1 MKAYG
6 MRQILQNLRTGQM
19 EIADVPCPQ
28 VGRGQVLIQTR
39 ASLISAGTERML
51 VEFSKANLIQKARQQ
66 PDKVKQVLDKIR
78 TDGVLPTLE
87 AVFRKLDQPL
97 PLGYCNAGVVL
108 DVGEGVTDLQPGDR
122 VISNGNHAEIVCVP
136 RNLVAK
142 VPENVTDEEAA
153 FTVLA
158 SIALQGI
165 RLLGP
170 CLGEKVM
177 VFGMGLIGLVT
188 VQLLRASGCEVLGVD
203 LNPRR
208 LKLAEQ
214 FGART
219 VDLSGGANPVDA
231 ARAWTAERG
240 VDGVVVTACAK
251 TDEIIHQAAESC
263 RKRGRIVLVGVVGLN
278 LQRSDFY
285 EKELTFQVS
294 CSYGP
299 GRYDETYE
307 QKGQDYPYGLV
318 RWTEGR
324 NFEAVLGAMAG
335 GSLTVEPLV
344 THRYALDEAIKAYET
359 IESDASALGVLL
371 QYPRQADRSTG
382 VAVSQGRSTGTGD
395 VVVGVIGAGN
405 FAISTL
411 LPCLS
416 RTGAR
421 LKYIAGRSNGAALVH
436 AARKF
441 GFENAVTDYRQ
452 ILDDGDVNTV
462 FIVTGHNSHATL
474 AGEALDAC
482 RHVFVE
488 KPLAISMAQLAD
500 VSDVVRQHS
509 DRQLMVGFNRRFSP
523 HTQKIKSLLAGR
535 AGPVCMTMTVNAG
548 EIPAAHW
555 TQNPQEG
562 GGRIIGEACHFID
575 LLSYLAASRIETVCA
590 ARVGEGPVVR
600 DDKMSIVMT
609 FADGSVGTVNY
620 FANGCKRYP
629 KEALEVFCDGR
640 ILRLENFRV
649 TRAYGFKRDKTFKTR
664 RQDKGHMAEIQAFI
678 SRVASGGDPLISF
691 EELVNVTQASI
702 AAVEAAREH
711 RVVRLDRTAKSPVA
725 ETKGQLA
732 DSCVEVGCTTR

>member
-1 MKAYG
+1 MK
-6 MRQILQNLRTGQM
+6 QILQHLKTGVM
-19 EIADVPCPQ
+19 ELADVPCPQ
-28 VGRGQVLIQTR
+28 VGHGQVLIQTR
-39 ASLISAGTERML
+39 TSLISAGTERML

-78 TDGVLPTLE
+78 ADGVLPTLE

-108 DVGEGVTDLQPGDR
+108 EVGQGVTDLQPGDR
-122 VISNGNHAEIVCVP
+122 VVSNGNHAEIVCVP

-142 VPENVTDEEAA
+142 VPDNVTDEEASFA
-153 FTVLA
+153 VLS

-203 LNPRR
+203 LNPQR

-219 VDLSGGANPVDA
+219 VDVSSGASPTEA
-231 ARAWTAERG
+231 AKGWTAERG
-240 VDGVVVTACAK
+240 VDAVMITASAR
-251 TDEIIHQAAESC
+251 TDEIVHQAAESC

-278 LQRSDFY
+278 LRRSDFY

-299 GRYDETYE
+299 GRYDEAYE
-307 QKGQDYPYGLV
+307 HKGQDYPYGLV

-324 NFEAVLGAMAG
+324 NFEAVLGAMSSG
-335 GSLTVEPLV
+335 TLRVEPLV
-344 THRYALDEAIKAYET
+344 THRYRLGEAVKAYEA
-359 IESDASALGVLL
+359 IESDSSALGVVL
-371 QYPRQADRSTG
+371 QYPHEVVRATA
-382 VAVSQGRSTGTGD
+382 VAISQGRSTGTGQAI
-395 VVVGVIGAGN
+395 VGVIGAGN

-421 LKYIAGRSNGAALVH
+421 LKYIAGRTNGAALVH

-452 ILDDGDVNTV
+452 ILDDKDVNAV
-462 FIVTGHNSHATL
+462 FVVTGHKSHASL
-474 AGEALDAC
+474 AGEALEAGK
-482 RHVFVE
+482 HVFVE
-488 KPLAISMAQLAD
+488 KPLAISLAQLAD
-500 VSDVVRQHS
+500 IGNIVGQHP
-509 DRQLMVGFNRRFSP
+509 DRQLMVGFNRRFSV
-523 HTQKIKSLLAGR
+523 HTRRVKELLAGR
-535 AGPVCMTMTVNAG
+535 AGPICMTMTVNAG
-548 EIPAAHW
+548 DVPIAHW
-555 TQNPQEG
+555 TQDPQEG
-562 GGRIIGEACHFID
+562 GGRIIGEGCHFID
-575 LLSYLAASRIETVCA
+575 LLSCLAGSPIETVSA
-590 ARVGEGPVVR
+590 ARVGEGPAVR
-600 DDKMSIVMT
+600 DDKMSILLT

-629 KEALEVFCDGR
+629 KESLEVFCDGR
-640 ILRLENFRV
+640 VIRLENFRV
-649 TRAYGFKRDKTFKTR
+649 TRAYGSGRDRTFKTR
-664 RQDKGHMAEIQAFI
+664 RQDKGHMAEIQAFVDC
-678 SRVASGGDPLISF
+678 VAGGGAPLIPY
-691 EELVNVTQASI
+691 EEPANVTRASI

-711 RVVRLDRTAKSPVA
+711 KVVRLDEPARSPLLEGTGRRA
-725 ETKGQLA
+725 Q
-732 DSCVEVGCTTR
+732 SCVEVGCTSR